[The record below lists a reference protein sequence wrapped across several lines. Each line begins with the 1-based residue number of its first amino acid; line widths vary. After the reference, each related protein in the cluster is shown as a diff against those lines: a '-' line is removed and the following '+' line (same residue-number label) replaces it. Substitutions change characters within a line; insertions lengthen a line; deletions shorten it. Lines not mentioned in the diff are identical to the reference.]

1 MVDRVDFRILGPLEV
16 AVGGHRAAVPA
27 GKQRVLLAGL
37 LLRSNEVVPVEDLVE
52 WLWGEGTPRC
62 PRGALQTQV
71 ARLRRW
77 LAQFAAGA
85 PQAAVPQA
93 ALHASAAGYLIEVEP
108 GRLDLARFRDLIDA
122 AAGAAGRGDLEAE
135 SVLLGAA
142 LAQWRGPALP
152 DVRSDAL
159 HRDAVPRLTE
169 EWLRAVERRGE
180 AALLLGRHQEVVGE
194 LRFLTGSRPFHER
207 FWYQLM
213 LALYRCGRQA
223 EALAAYRD
231 VRARLDEQLGISPGQ
246 ELRALHEAIL
256 RNDPALDRSAAL
268 VG

>member
-1 MVDRVDFRILGPLEV
+1 MAERVDFRILGPLEV
-16 AVGGHRAAVPA
+16 AVGGNRAAVPA

-37 LLRSNEVVPVEDLVE
+37 LLRSNAVVPVEDLVE
-52 WLWGEGTPRC
+52 WLWGEEPPRC

-77 LAQFAAGA
+77 LAQFPAGG
-85 PQAAVPQA
+85 
-93 ALHASAAGYLIEVEP
+93 ALRASAAGYLIEIEP

-122 AAGAAGRGDLEAE
+122 ATTAAARGDLEAE

-231 VRARLDEQLGISPGQ
+231 VRARLGEQLGISPGQ
-246 ELRALHEAIL
+246 ELQALHAAIL
-256 RNDPALDRSAAL
+256 RNDPALDRSAVL